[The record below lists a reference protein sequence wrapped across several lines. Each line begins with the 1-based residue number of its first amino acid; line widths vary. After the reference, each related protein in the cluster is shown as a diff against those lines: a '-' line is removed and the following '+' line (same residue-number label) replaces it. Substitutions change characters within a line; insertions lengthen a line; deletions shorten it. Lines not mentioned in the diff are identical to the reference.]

1 MTIPSVFKPW
11 RMYVRQ
17 IHWITAAF
25 SVTCLCLYALT
36 GFFLNNEGLLAPAPV
51 TTRVERP
58 LSSALAGELD
68 GLTDGSA
75 LPARAANDISH
86 LFGLDMRGAKIRVAG
101 EKVTINLPD
110 PGKRTTVSVDQAK
123 SLIVLDRSDRG
134 AMAFLTDL
142 HKGKNV
148 RPAWHYFIDVFAI
161 SVLIFSISGFVLLV
175 IQARMRK
182 MTWPLVA
189 SGVVLPIAFL
199 ILILHL

>member
-1 MTIPSVFKPW
+1 MASPSALKPW

-36 GFFLNNEGLLAPAPV
+36 GFFLNNEGLLATAPV

-58 LSSALAGELD
+58 LSSALAAEL
-68 GLTDGSA
+68 GGVTDGAILSA
-75 LPARAANDISH
+75 QATDDIGH
-86 LFGLDMRGAKIRVAG
+86 LFGMDARGAKVRVSGA
-101 EKVTINLPD
+101 KVTINLPD
-110 PGKRTTVSVDQAK
+110 PGKRTTISVDPAK
-123 SLIVLDRSDRG
+123 SRLVLDRSDRG
-134 AMAFLTDL
+134 AIAFLTDL

-148 RPAWHYFIDVFAI
+148 RPAWRYFIDVFAI
-161 SVLIFSISGFVLLV
+161 SVLLFSISGFILLV

-189 SGVVLPIAFL
+189 LGVVVPIAFL